1 MKTHAL
7 VPALTLAAALLV
19 PPLTAGAQGHRSDR
33 GGRPPA
39 HGYYGRQPSR
49 HQGHGYSGRG
59 YGSHGYRYARPYYG
73 SRRYYAPPPP
83 YYGYGYGYGGYG
95 YGGYRLWVLPAAAP
109 AAVRPAAGGRR
120 HLVRVLAR
128 VDPRRGPGQ
137 IRCAAR
143 SSRACGG
150 W

>member
-39 HGYYGRQPSR
+39 HGYYGRQPSH

-59 YGSHGYRYARPYYG
+59 YGSRGYRHARPYYG
-73 SRRYYAPPPP
+73 SRRYYAPPPA
-83 YYGYGYGYGGYG
+83 YYGYGYGGYGGYG
-95 YGGYRLWVLPAAAP
+95 YGGYGAYGYGYYPPPPPPRY
-109 AAVRPAAGGRR
+109 VRP
-120 HLVRVLAR
+120 RVG
-128 VDPRRGPGQ
+128 VGIWFGF
-137 IRCAAR
+137 
-143 SSRACGG
+143 
-150 W
+150 

>member
-39 HGYYGRQPSR
+39 HGYYGRQPSH

-59 YGSHGYRYARPYYG
+59 YGSRGYRHARPYYG
-73 SRRYYAPPPP
+73 SRRYYAPPPA
-83 YYGYGYGYGGYG
+83 YYGYGYGGYGGYG
-95 YGGYRLWVLPAAAP
+95 YGGYGAYGYGYYPPPPPPPRYD
-109 AAVRPAAGGRR
+109 RP
-120 HLVRVLAR
+120 RVG
-128 VDPRRGPGQ
+128 VGIWFGF
-137 IRCAAR
+137 
-143 SSRACGG
+143 
-150 W
+150 

>member
-83 YYGYGYGYGGYG
+83 YYGYGYGYGATAM
-95 YGGYRLWVLPAAAP
+95 AATVPSAM
-109 AAVRPAAGGRR
+109 GTTRR
-120 HLVRVLAR
+120 R
-128 VDPRRGPGQ
+128 PRRGTSG
-137 IRCAAR
+137 RGWASASGSASRSGRRGAR